1 MVNFGEAM
9 ITLVLDLEITM
20 NSLRLYNHK
29 IEFTNNCSCMF
40 IGEIERGWTV
50 IRYMSTPH
58 ARQGLNTR
66 FFADVDLAQDP
77 QRDWNQVV
85 GDSRVPEIQVA
96 GSRQSSCN
104 EGVSCPKA
112 TQGACKHV

>member
-9 ITLVLDLEITM
+9 ITLVLDLEITV

-29 IEFTNNCSCMF
+29 IEFTNNCSC
-40 IGEIERGWTV
+40 EIERGWTV

-96 GSRQSSCN
+96 GSRQSSCD